1 MDKARETLS
10 RAVADAWQSIVSRSE
25 GNRLLPRSS
34 LLRLSTLDPR
44 RQIYFFYLAMIR
56 RGSEQGVERK
66 PSQTP
71 SEYAATLERVL
82 LSVNEDVHSI
92 TEAFVEARYSPRKI
106 NSEEANLVK
115 AAWKRVRRALQIL
128 RKPNKNWAETK

>member
-1 MDKARETLS
+1 MAIS
-10 RAVADAWQSIVSRSE
+10 RTIADAWQSIVSQSD
-25 GNRLLPRSS
+25 GNRLFPRPS
-34 LLRLSTLDPR
+34 LLRLNTLDPR

-71 SEYAATLERVL
+71 SEYAVKLESAL
-82 LSVNEDVHSI
+82 PSVNEDVQAV

-115 AAWKRVRRALQIL
+115 AAWQRVRRALQIL
-128 RKPNKNWAETK
+128 IKKPNKSK